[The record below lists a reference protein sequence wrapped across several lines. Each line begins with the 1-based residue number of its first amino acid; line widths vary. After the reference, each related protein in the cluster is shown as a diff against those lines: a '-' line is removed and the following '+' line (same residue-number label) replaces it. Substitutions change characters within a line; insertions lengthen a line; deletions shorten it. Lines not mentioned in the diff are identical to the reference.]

1 MPRLWR
7 DTHALLELT
16 STDVPPI
23 LAFYMTGNAS
33 GAGFGSAL
41 IGDDGPLYKAGTW
54 SGDWR
59 AESSNF
65 READNLVTRVVLIV
79 LDGAIVGHEL
89 FMFTDNLVFEMGYYK
104 FHLLLKKLCDILFRL
119 HKAER
124 DGGFKIHL
132 IHVAGTRM
140 KSWGIDG
147 LSRGNLMEGMM
158 AEEDL
163 LSFIPPGRQPV

>member
-1 MPRLWR
+1 MM
-7 DTHALLELT
+7 
-16 STDVPPI
+16 
-23 LAFYMTGNAS
+23 LAFYMPGDAS
-33 GAGFGSAL
+33 GAGFGSFL
-41 IGDDGPLYKAGTW
+41 IGDDGLLYEAGTW

-65 READNLVTRVVLIV
+65 MEADNLVTHMEVLV

-158 AEEDL
+158 AGEDL
-163 LSFIPPGRQPV
+163 LSFIPPGRQSI